1 MSTDTTLDP
10 STTDDHPV
18 DDQPVARDAGDR
30 AGTQEARVDGYVD
43 LRSYAAIGDGR
54 TVALVARDGQI
65 DWLPMPAMHTPPVFA
80 GLLDAGKGG
89 RVELRPVDDFTS
101 TREYVRGTNVL
112 VTRFTT
118 ATGVVEVTDAL
129 VVGIAGR
136 LPWSE
141 LARRVD
147 GVEGSV
153 PMRWAVVPGN
163 TFGTEPVERV
173 DTQHGPILRAGSI
186 DLALVGF
193 EHGRTDPHGPGDGHH
208 DAPLEFRG
216 AFTTGPGSRHLICVC
231 GVDDEPIHLPDPR
244 IVDQGIDRTVD
255 AWTFWSG
262 EFTWEGRWQDVVH
275 RSALALK
282 LLIFAP
288 TGAIAAAA
296 TAGLPESPTGEK
308 NYDYRFAWVRDLAYT
323 VDALLK
329 FGLREE
335 PHAAVS
341 WILKALKAQGGEMKI
356 FFELD
361 GSLTDGVHET
371 GSEGWRGIGPVLAGN
386 SAAGQLQ
393 LGVFA
398 DILSIMRGYVEG
410 GNILDAAT
418 SDLLADFA
426 DQACRRWQEED
437 SGMWELDELEHY
449 TSSKMGCWQAIDAA
463 IALAEAGEIHPDP
476 DDLAHWRTN
485 KEQIAEWIGEHCWD
499 EELGSY
505 VMHPGTTKVDA
516 SVLLHAP
523 SGFDRGERMSR
534 TLDHLRSELGAG
546 PLMYRY
552 SGMDEVEGTFTACAF
567 WHAAA
572 LACVGRQEEAEA
584 LMDQLVEQVNDVGV
598 LSEMIEPSDGSFVG
612 NLPQGLSH
620 LALVTAAITID
631 EMSRQGEGDGGG
643 EGHGE
648 DDATEEDD
656 R

>member
-1 MSTDTTLDP
+1 MSTDL
-10 STTDDHPV
+10 TTDSSDTDASSGDDVLGDH
-18 DDQPVARDAGDR
+18 DSSDR
-30 AGTQEARVDGYVD
+30 AGTPEARVDGYVD

-54 TVALVARDGQI
+54 SVALIARDGQV
-65 DWLPMPAMHTPPVFA
+65 DWLPVPALHTPPVFA
-80 GLLDAGKGG
+80 GLLDAGHGG
-89 RVELRPVDDFTS
+89 RIELRPVGAFTS

-112 VTRFTT
+112 VTRF
-118 ATGVVEVTDAL
+118 ATETGIVEVTDAL

-141 LARRVD
+141 LARRIEGVD
-147 GVEGSV
+147 GTVD
-153 PMRWAVVPGN
+153 MRWAVVPGN

-193 EHGRTDPHGPGDGHH
+193 EHGRTDPHGPGDGHP
-208 DAPLEFRG
+208 DGPVEFRG
-216 AFTTGPGSRHLICVC
+216 AFTTAPGSRHLICVC
-231 GVDDEPIHLPDPR
+231 GVDDEPVHLPDPR

-255 AWTFWSG
+255 SWTFWSE
-262 EFTWEGRWQDVVH
+262 EFHWEGRWQEAVH

-282 LLIFAP
+282 LLIFSP

-296 TAGLPESPTGEK
+296 TTGLPESPSGEK

-323 VDALLK
+323 VEALLR

-341 WILKALKAQGGEMKI
+341 WILKALKAQDGEMKI

-361 GSLTDGVHET
+361 GSLPDGMHET

-386 SAAGQLQ
+386 SAADQLQ

-398 DILSIMRGYVEG
+398 DILGIMRAYVQG

-418 SDLLADFA
+418 STLLADFA

-463 IALAEAGEIHPDP
+463 IALAEAGEIHPSP
-476 DDLAHWRTN
+476 DDLEHWREN
-485 KEQIAEWIGEHCWD
+485 QRLIVEWIDEHGWD

-516 SVLLHAP
+516 SVLLHAA
-523 SGFDRGERMSR
+523 SGFDRGDRMSR
-534 TLDHLRSELGAG
+534 TIDHLRRELGAG

-552 SGMDEVEGTFTACAF
+552 TGMDEVEGTFTACGF
-567 WHAAA
+567 WSAGA
-572 LACVGRQEEAEA
+572 LACVGRQDEAEQ
-584 LMDQLVEQVNDVGV
+584 LMDELVEQVNDVGL

-620 LALVTAAITID
+620 LALVNAAVTID
-631 EMSRQGEGDGGG
+631 EMSRDGGR
-643 EGHGE
+643 
-648 DDATEEDD
+648 ATDRTPREDD

>member
-1 MSTDTTLDP
+1 MSTETPTTSP
-10 STTDDHPV
+10 ASSTD
-18 DDQPVARDAGDR
+18 GSFGGGSIDR
-30 AGTQEARVDGYVD
+30 EAASTRPAEPEARVDGYAD
-43 LRSYAAIGDGR
+43 LRAYAAIGDGR
-54 TVALVARDGQI
+54 TIALVARDGQI

-80 GLLDAGKGG
+80 GLLDAGEGG
-89 RVELRPVDDFTS
+89 RVEMRPVEDFTS
-101 TREYVRGTNVL
+101 TRSYVTGTNVL
-112 VTRFTT
+112 VTRFVT
-118 ATGVVEVTDAL
+118 ASGTVDVTDAL
-129 VVGIAGR
+129 VVGVAGR

-141 LARRVD
+141 LARRVE
-147 GVEGSV
+147 GVEGEV
-153 PMRWAVVPGN
+153 EMRWAVVPGN
-163 TFGTEPVERV
+163 TFGTEPVTRHDSE
-173 DTQHGPILRAGSI
+173 HGPILRAASI

-193 EHGRTDPHGPGDGHH
+193 EHGRTDPTEPGSGQVDG
-208 DAPLEFRG
+208 PLEFRG
-216 AFTTGPGSRHLICVC
+216 AFTTAPGSRHLICLC
-231 GVDDEPIHLPDPR
+231 GVDDEPIHLPDPHV
-244 IVDQGIDRTVD
+244 VDQGVDRTVD
-255 AWTFWSG
+255 AWNFWSE
-262 EFTWEGRWQDVVH
+262 EFNWQGPWSEAVH

-288 TGAIAAAA
+288 TGAIAAAG
-296 TAGLPESPTGEK
+296 TAGLPESPAGGK

-341 WILKALKAQGGEMKI
+341 WILKALKAQGEMHI

-361 GSLTDGVHET
+361 GSPTDGVHET

-398 DILSIMRGYVEG
+398 DILAIMKSYVDG
-410 GNILDAAT
+410 GNILDRAT
-418 SDLLADFA
+418 SEILCQFA
-426 DQACRRWQEED
+426 DQACRKWQEKD

-463 IALAEAGEIHPDP
+463 LALAESGAIHPDP
-476 DDLAHWRTN
+476 DDLEHWRKN
-485 KEQIAEWIGEHCWD
+485 RDLIVEWIDEHGWD

-505 VMHPGTTKVDA
+505 VMHQGTTKVDA

-534 TLDHLRSELGAG
+534 TLDHLQRELGAG

-552 SGMDEVEGTFTACAF
+552 SGMPDVEGTFTACSF
-567 WHAAA
+567 WYAAA
-572 LACVGRQEEAEA
+572 LACVGRQDEAEER
-584 LMDQLVEQVNDVGV
+584 MDALVEQVNDVGL
-598 LSEMIEPSDGSFVG
+598 LSEMIEPSDGAFWG

-620 LALVTAAITID
+620 LALVSSAVTID
-631 EMSRQGEGDGGG
+631 EMARQRRGAT
-643 EGHGE
+643 GE
-648 DDATEEDD
+648 DD

>member
-1 MSTDTTLDP
+1 MSTDIEIDP
-10 STTDDHPV
+10 ADTDASFG
-18 DDQPVARDAGDR
+18 DDALGDRDASERED
-30 AGTQEARVDGYVD
+30 APEARVDGYVD

-65 DWLPMPAMHTPPVFA
+65 DWLPVPALHSPPVFA
-80 GLLDAGKGG
+80 GLLDAGHGG
-89 RVELRPVDDFTS
+89 RVELRPDGPFTS
-101 TREYVRGTNVL
+101 TREYVPGTNVL
-112 VTRFTT
+112 VTRFAT

-136 LPWSE
+136 LPWTE
-141 LARRVD
+141 LARRIE
-147 GVEGSV
+147 GVEGTV
-153 PMRWAVVPGN
+153 DMRWAVVPGN

-193 EHGRTDPHGPGDGHH
+193 EHGRTDPHGPDDGHP
-208 DAPLEFRG
+208 DGPLEFRG

-231 GVDDEPIHLPDPR
+231 GVDDEPVHLPDPR

-255 AWTFWSG
+255 SWAFWSE
-262 EFTWEGRWQDVVH
+262 EFHWEGRWQEAVH

-282 LLIFAP
+282 LLIFSP

-296 TAGLPESPTGEK
+296 TTGLPESPSGEK

-323 VDALLK
+323 VEALLR

-341 WILKALKAQGGEMKI
+341 WILKALKAQDGEMKI

-361 GSLTDGVHET
+361 GSLPDGMHET
-371 GSEGWRGIGPVLAGN
+371 GSEGWRGIGPVLSGN
-386 SAAGQLQ
+386 SAADQLQ

-398 DILSIMRGYVEG
+398 DILGIMRAYVEG

-418 SDLLADFA
+418 STLLADFA
-426 DQACRRWQEED
+426 DQACRRWQEQD

-476 DDLAHWRTN
+476 EDLEHWREN
-485 KEQIAEWIGEHCWD
+485 QQLIVEWIDEHGWD

-516 SVLLHAP
+516 SVLLHAA

-534 TLDHLRSELGAG
+534 TLDHLRRELGAG

-552 SGMDEVEGTFTACAF
+552 TGMDEVEGTFTACGF
-567 WHAAA
+567 WFAGA
-572 LACVGRQEEAEA
+572 LACVGRQDEAER
-584 LMDQLVEQVNDVGV
+584 LMDELVEQVNDVGL

-620 LALVTAAITID
+620 LALVNAAVTID
-631 EMSRQGEGDGGG
+631 EMSRQRADGPSTGK
-643 EGHGE
+643 
-648 DDATEEDD
+648 DD